1 MLDKVITYSFY
12 LLFFLTPLFWT
23 SFNFELFEYNKMIL
37 AYTITVVIVGAW
49 ILKSI
54 NEKRLTI
61 KRTPLDIPLLL
72 FLGANIL
79 STIFSIDVH
88 TSVWGYYSRS
98 NGGLLSI
105 ISYLLL
111 FWAFVSNMD
120 KEKVLITLK
129 FGLVSGFLI
138 SIWAIMEHFGVS
150 PSCIILRGEINASC
164 WVQDVQARVFA
175 TLGQPNWL
183 AAYLAMLIFPAIYF
197 YLTVTR
203 FHSLYY
209 TLLLTLYLAFTFT
222 YSRGP
227 TLGLIGGFFVYLF
240 SIKFKLTKPL
250 ILVLASFLA
259 INILF
264 GSAVTNFRL
273 VSLFAA
279 PIRQPIALP
288 TSGTQLENGGTESG
302 AIRLIVWQGA
312 LDIFKAY
319 PIFGSGLETFAY
331 SYYQF
336 RPTSHNL
343 TSEWDFLYNKAHNE
357 YLNYLATTGLVGF
370 GTYIFLIGSFLV
382 WSIKYSVYRENKSLH
397 TPYSIL
403 HTAILASYVSYLI
416 YNFFLFSVV
425 IIAIFFFLFPAIAF
439 ISTESTK
446 PFNWPKKLYSIPNTI
461 YSILYRRPL
470 YTNSAKTIISL
481 ISLYFLYSIFN
492 IWQADVLF
500 SRGDKA
506 SDSGNPGRAYN
517 LLTEAVDLNPGEPFY
532 RSELGYSAA
541 AAAAALESSDA
552 TLSAAL
558 KEEALAQTEFVLE
571 RSPKNVSF
579 WRTAI
584 RTYYELVTLDPKYVD
599 QTLKAIDTTISLA
612 PTDPKLYYNKAL
624 ILDSIGK
631 KDEEIKLLQKALQ
644 LKPNY
649 LEALAQIKE
658 ATASGK

>member
-150 PSCIILRGEINASC
+150 PSCMILRGEVNASC
-164 WVQDVQARVFA
+164 WIQDVQARVFA

-183 AAYLAMLIFPAIYF
+183 AAYLAMLIFPAMYF

-403 HTAILASYVSYLI
+403 HTAILASYISYLI

-425 IIAIFFFLFPAIAF
+425 IIAIFFFLFPAI
-439 ISTESTK
+439 IMQKS
-446 PFNWPKKLYSIPNTI
+446 
-461 YSILYRRPL
+461 
-470 YTNSAKTIISL
+470 
-481 ISLYFLYSIFN
+481 
-492 IWQADVLF
+492 
-500 SRGDKA
+500 
-506 SDSGNPGRAYN
+506 
-517 LLTEAVDLNPGEPFY
+517 
-532 RSELGYSAA
+532 
-541 AAAAALESSDA
+541 
-552 TLSAAL
+552 
-558 KEEALAQTEFVLE
+558 
-571 RSPKNVSF
+571 
-579 WRTAI
+579 
-584 RTYYELVTLDPKYVD
+584 
-599 QTLKAIDTTISLA
+599 TTIFV
-612 PTDPKLYYNKAL
+612 TTVTG
-624 ILDSIGK
+624 LD
-631 KDEEIKLLQKALQ
+631 LFL
-644 LKPNY
+644 
-649 LEALAQIKE
+649 
-658 ATASGK
+658 